1 MNASRTTNKVGRPR
15 RYELESRLRGVE
27 KKKMKNHDGRGERD
41 SAARRTKEER
51 VDWRRGRARYCRLI
65 RQLRS
70 IGWQG
75 GRPDTIPEPA

>member
-1 MNASRTTNKVGRPR
+1 MNASRTTNKVGTTVAMRANRGWGKKDEKSRWQR
-15 RYELESRLRGVE
+15 RR
-27 KKKMKNHDGRGERD
+27 ER
-41 SAARRTKEER
+41 AERERRTKEER

-75 GRPDTIPEPA
+75 GRPAIT